1 VGPPVGHTGAVES
14 VFGIVIFSVVGISGL
29 IAIGTFLFGGQPP
42 HSTIGGNTFAPS
54 VNDPGV
60 ETQEMREDD
69 VRQMLEARNQR
80 RIARGEAPAD
90 IDAEMRDLLSSPQAK
105 AVDSEVRAEVEAI
118 VGARQARRRRRG
130 RPEGDF
136 QAEVDELLR
145 SIADV

>member
-1 VGPPVGHTGAVES
+1 MES

-29 IAIGTFLFGGQPP
+29 IAVGTFLFGGQPP

-90 IDAEMRDLLSSPQAK
+90 IDAEMRDLLSTPQTQ